1 MAGRKGLKM
10 QTKTKSPRHVGS
22 SALVRRHVE
31 VVTLSFDVRLE
42 YQSDA
47 GREYLVASLKRDAR
61 VDMGG
66 GGDVGMYG
74 MKSVEGT
81 ARVTP
86 NYGNQRQNFL
96 DGVCL

>member
-1 MAGRKGLKM
+1 MPN
-10 QTKTKSPRHVGS
+10 S
-22 SALVRRHVE
+22 RRHIE

-47 GREYLVASLKRDAR
+47 GREHLVASLKRDTR
-61 VDMGG
+61 VDMMGG

-86 NYGNQRQNFL
+86 NDPNKRRRQEP
-96 DGVCL
+96 

>member
-1 MAGRKGLKM
+1 MTTTTPTNLEAAEARSRSV
-10 QTKTKSPRHVGS
+10 QR
-22 SALVRRHVE
+22 LVRRHVE

-74 MKSVEGT
+74 MKSVDGT

-86 NYGNQRQNFL
+86 NDKL
-96 DGVCL
+96 SHTAPTTT